1 MSEAPRK
8 LAQPAWRVIFA
19 MIRFRPKLW
28 LLNTLSLWLLM
39 VFFMV
44 PGLIAREFFNLVTGE
59 APTGFNL
66 WTLVALLFVSEIGG
80 VLGIQGAIRTNV
92 PFWVNTMTLLRKN
105 LLGRILQQ
113 PGARALPDSPGEAIS
128 RFQGDVFEIPLF
140 ALWLNDLSS
149 AVATAVVA
157 LALMFTINPF
167 ITGVALLPF
176 SVVAVIS
183 FLATSKIE
191 EYRAASRKAAGRVT
205 GFIGEIFGAAQ
216 AIKVAGAERGVVS
229 RFREINEERRKVS
242 LKDRL
247 FNEVLNSIFNN
258 LANIAT
264 GIILVLAAGAISSR
278 TFTIGDF
285 ALFTFYLGFIS
296 DLTTFA
302 GLLVARYKQIGVSVE
317 RMDRLMGGAPAGELT
332 RFSDVHLKGPLPQ
345 VQYPRRSEVQ
355 PLERLEVSGLTFHY
369 ADTGRGVEDLEFS
382 IRKGTFTVLTGRV
395 GAGKTTALRVLLGL
409 LPKETGQVLWN
420 GRPVEKPDTFFVP
433 PRCAYTAQV
442 PRLFSETLRENIL
455 LGLTADDAAIREALA
470 LAVLEEDLAGLKE
483 GLDTA
488 VGPKG
493 VKLSGGQLQRT
504 AAARMFVRDPELLVF
519 DDLSSALDV
528 ETESRLWERV
538 FARPATTCL
547 VVSHRK
553 PALRRADTIIVLKDG
568 RLEAIGA
575 LDELLER
582 CGEMRQLWYGEDAAL
597 SSLGS
602 APPR

>member
-1 MSEAPRK
+1 MSVR
-8 LAQPAWRVIFA
+8 LPAWRVILA
-19 MIRFRPKLW
+19 TIRFKPRLW
-28 LLNTLSLWLLM
+28 LLNTASLWLLM
-39 VFFMV
+39 AFFMI
-44 PGLIAREFFNLVTGE
+44 PGLVSREFFNLVTGD
-59 APTGFNL
+59 APTGFTL
-66 WTLVALLFVSEIGG
+66 GTLVAFLFVSEIGG
-80 VLGIQGAIRTNV
+80 VLGILGAIRTNV

-105 LLGRILQQ
+105 LLSRILQQ

-149 AVATAVVA
+149 AVVTAVVA
-157 LALMFTINPF
+157 LSLMFAISPF
-167 ITGVALLPF
+167 ITAVAILPF
-176 SVVAVIS
+176 SAVAVIS

-191 EYRAASRKAAGRVT
+191 EYRQASRKAAGKVT

-264 GIILVLAAGAISSR
+264 GIILVLAAGAIRNHS
-278 TFTIGDF
+278 FTVGDL

-317 RMDRLMGGAPAGELT
+317 RMDRLMGGAKPGELI
-332 RFSDVHLKGPLPQ
+332 RFSDVHLKGPLPA
-345 VQYPRRSEVQ
+345 VAYARRREVE
-355 PLERLEVSGLTFHY
+355 PLGCLEVSGLTFHH
-369 ADTGRGVEDLEFS
+369 ADTGRGVEELSFT
-382 IRKGTFTVLTGRV
+382 IRNGTFTVLTGRV
-395 GAGKTTALRVLLGL
+395 GSGKTTALRVLLGL
-409 LPKETGQVLWN
+409 LPRESGQVLWN
-420 GRPVEKPDTFFVP
+420 GKAVERADTFFVP

-442 PRLFSETLRENIL
+442 PRLFSETLRENVL
-455 LGLTADDAAIREALA
+455 LGLEASDEAILEALR
-470 LAVLEEDLAGLKE
+470 LAVLEEDLAGLKD

-538 FARPATTCL
+538 FDRQDATCL

-568 RLEAIGA
+568 RLEAVGA
-575 LDELLER
+575 LDELLDT
-582 CGEMRQLWYGEDAAL
+582 CGEMRRLWFGED
-597 SSLGS
+597 
-602 APPR
+602 R